1 MCRGSTFGFP
11 EVPLSALVGFGSD
24 GAAVMTG
31 RVSGVAARF
40 KRRQPVLTS
49 IHCIAHRLA
58 LAAGQARG
66 KILILLNLRFG
77 NCSAFMK
84 TVSVRMNGLK
94 AIEKLLDLPDIKLK
108 KAVDTRLLSHDA
120 ACQTLVKGLPAVIT
134 SLEREASERGDAL
147 AIGLSKVVKQYNFV
161 ASLYMMCDVLPKIS
175 QLSCIF
181 QFSVIEVSELE

>member
-1 MCRGSTFGFP
+1 M
-11 EVPLSALVGFGSD
+11 
-24 GAAVMTG
+24 
-31 RVSGVAARF
+31 
-40 KRRQPVLTS
+40 
-49 IHCIAHRLA
+49 
-58 LAAGQARG
+58 
-66 KILILLNLRFG
+66 
-77 NCSAFMK
+77 
-84 TVSVRMNGLK
+84 
-94 AIEKLLDLPDIKLK
+94 
-108 KAVDTRLLSHDA
+108 DTRLLSHDA